1 MRALALSASL
11 LGLALLV
18 GCASH
23 SAIDMP
29 TSAAACSVCH
39 ADHGREFAA
48 SPHARS
54 PRSPVFEALL
64 PRVEASWGATARARC
79 VGCHAPAHG
88 DDGTVT
94 CVSCHAAVG
103 DRGAHD
109 ARLVVDLGAPILG
122 SFATDAAPHATRT
135 SGLLG
140 ASELC
145 ATCHEVSGPNLFVE
159 HTGAE
164 HASAVEATA
173 APECAHC
180 HLPSAGTGPVAPGGP
195 DRTRH
200 DHRFVGLDP
209 AWEGTSEEQAAALEA
224 SRALLASALELR
236 FAEGALELEN
246 VGAAHAVPTGVA
258 FLRDVW
264 VDLELTHADGC
275 SETRAR
281 AIELGDRPMR
291 AEQPV
296 ALPTDA
302 DRIEAR
308 HLLPFEVRRVALD
321 ADVVHAHAV
330 LRFRGIRADALEALH
345 IDPALAPSVDVA
357 SVDL

>member
-1 MRALALSASL
+1 MRALALAL
-11 LGLALLV
+11 LLV

-23 SAIDMP
+23 AAIDMP

-39 ADHGREFAA
+39 AEHGREFAS

-64 PRVEASWGATARARC
+64 PHVEASWGATARARC

-88 DDGTVT
+88 DDTSVT

-122 SFATDAAPHATRT
+122 AFPTETPAHATRT

-159 HTGAE
+159 HTGTE
-164 HASAVEATA
+164 HASAVAATA

-180 HLPSAGTGPVAPGGP
+180 HLPATGTGPIAPGGP
-195 DRTRH
+195 DRARH

-209 AWEGTSEEQAAALEA
+209 AWDGTADAQTAALEA
-224 SRALLASALELR
+224 SRALLASSLELR
-236 FAEGALELEN
+236 FTDGALELEN

-264 VDLELTHADGC
+264 VDLELTHADGR
-275 SETRAR
+275 TKARAR
-281 AIELGDRPMR
+281 VIELGDRPMR
-291 AEQPV
+291 ADAPV

-302 DRIEAR
+302 DRIESR
-308 HLLPFEVRRVALD
+308 HLLPFEVRRVVLD
-321 ADVVHAHAV
+321 TDVIHAHAV
-330 LRFRGIRADALEALH
+330 LRFRGVRADALEALG
-345 IDPALAPSVDVA
+345 IDPARAPTLDVVA
-357 SVDL
+357 VER